1 MDLKSLISD
10 NAIDEIVDFVNS
22 KINLPILNEEQER
35 LLFKLAL
42 SAIFQLLGAK
52 ALSSAKKTIIET

>member
-42 SAIFQLLGAK
+42 SAIFQLLGSK
-52 ALSSAKKTIIET
+52 ALSAARKTVVET